1 LSIKVESL
9 KSKKLIGQVFLERG
23 LIDEEELRTA
33 LNLQAES
40 REKLGK
46 LLVDLGY
53 VSERDCLAIVSAHLN
68 IPSVSASE
76 YPQVPV
82 LENVLTFR
90 FMKQCKF
97 VPIGLE
103 NNVLTLAMTDP
114 LDIASLD
121 SVRQATGYRVKA
133 VLGAESEIMD
143 ILEKFYGSAAS
154 TLGRII
160 EGIDE
165 GDIENLSDEIE
176 DIEQLKDLASEAPV
190 IRLVNLLI
198 SKAIENRASDI
209 HIEPFEKD
217 LKVRYR
223 IDGILHDVESP
234 PKKLK
239 AALISRVKIMSKLN
253 IAERRLP
260 QDGRIKLKVLGK
272 DIDLRV
278 STLPTL
284 YGESVVM
291 RILDKSNT
299 NLYDIRRLGFP
310 DDSRRE
316 FESLIRRPHGIF
328 LVTGPTGSGKTT
340 TLYSAL
346 STINLPDKK
355 IITIEDPIE
364 YQMNGVNQI
373 HVNPQIGLTFASG
386 LRHIVRQD
394 PDVIMVGEIR
404 DLETAEI
411 AIRAALT
418 GHLVFSTLHT
428 NDAPSAITRLIDMGA
443 EDYLI
448 ASSLLGVLAQRL
460 VRVICP
466 HCRTEVHPVPEM
478 LDEIGFRRGDPR
490 SGPDRF
496 YEGTGCENCSN
507 TGFIGRVGIYELMH
521 INDDIRKLTV
531 AKADSNQIRK
541 KAIENGMRPLRDDGW
556 LKVRQGVTSIA
567 EVLRVTQENLT

>member
-1 LSIKVESL
+1 
-9 KSKKLIGQVFLERG
+9 
-23 LIDEEELRTA
+23 
-33 LNLQAES
+33 
-40 REKLGK
+40 
-46 LLVDLGY
+46 
-53 VSERDCLAIVSAHLN
+53 
-68 IPSVSASE
+68 
-76 YPQVPV
+76 
-82 LENVLTFR
+82 
-90 FMKQCKF
+90 
-97 VPIGLE
+97 
-103 NNVLTLAMTDP
+103 MTDP
-114 LDIASLD
+114 LDTATLD
-121 SVRQATGYRVKA
+121 SVRQATGYQIRA
-133 VLGAESEIMD
+133 RLGSEGEIID
-143 ILEKFYGSAAS
+143 ALENFYGSTAS
-154 TLGRII
+154 TFGRII
-160 EGIDE
+160 EGIDADE
-165 GDIENLSDEIE
+165 IENLSDEIE

-239 AALISRVKIMSKLN
+239 AAVISRVKIMAKLN

-310 DDSRRE
+310 EDSLRE

-364 YQMNGVNQI
+364 YQIEGVNQI
-373 HVNPQIGLTFASG
+373 HVNSQIGLTFGSG

-466 HCRTEVHPVPEM
+466 HCKTEIHPVPEM
-478 LDEIGFRRGDPR
+478 LAEIGFR
-490 SGPDRF
+490 SGNPEMGVNHF
-496 YEGTGCENCSN
+496 YEGRGCDQCSN
-507 TGFIGRVGIYELMH
+507 TGFIGRVGIYELMT
-521 INDDIRKLTV
+521 INDDIRKLSIG
-531 AKADSNQIRK
+531 KADSNQIRK
-541 KAIENGMRPLRDDGW
+541 KATENGMRSLRDDGW
-556 LKVRQGVTSIA
+556 LKVRQGITTIA
-567 EVLRVTQENLT
+567 EVLRVTQEEA